1 MALKS
6 KSLDK
11 VRTTVPVTE
20 TAPVEEIVR
29 ININV
34 PASTRARW
42 KSYAALQ
49 GRPMTDIIIE
59 AINTH
64 LSK

>member
-11 VRTTVPVTE
+11 VRPVPVSE
-20 TAPVEEIVR
+20 TALREEVVR
-29 ININV
+29 INLNV
-34 PASTRARW
+34 PLSTRARW
-42 KSYAALQ
+42 KAAAAAKNCSLADLIVE
-49 GRPMTDIIIE
+49 GV
-59 AINTH
+59 NTH

>member
-11 VRTTVPVTE
+11 VRPTVPIE
-20 TAPVEEIVR
+20 EAAPIEDIVR
-29 ININV
+29 VNINV
-34 PASTRARW
+34 TASTRAKW
-42 KSYAALQ
+42 KAYAAIQ
-49 GRPMTDIIIE
+49 NRPLTDVIIE
-59 AINTH
+59 AMNTH

>member
-11 VRTTVPVTE
+11 VRTTVPVSE
-20 TAPVEEIVR
+20 AAPIEEIVR

-59 AINTH
+59 AMNTH